1 MNMAAAPS
9 PATAAGTGGLSPA
22 RARFTKRWTPR
33 LVAFGEFIDGY
44 DLLVMGSALL
54 FLKPAFDLTPTEVG
68 WLGAIA
74 FIGAAVGLVV
84 FGDLSDRF
92 GRKVIFVINLVFFV
106 VASLAAAFVTEV
118 WQLMLARFFI
128 GVAVGMDIPT
138 SHAFLTEIAPRAR
151 RGRVAGS
158 LPNMMWLGGAITSVL
173 VALALRDVTGE
184 NTWRWLFG
192 FAAVPAL
199 GVLIARQFLPE
210 SPRWLRAQGRH
221 DEAREVFTILGVEE
235 PATPAGHLRKKRKL
249 RELFT
254 LGTGLRLAAVTG
266 FFALQAFGGAVATI
280 AGPLVM
286 QASGIGA
293 QYSLWFS
300 LAGFAAGLCAV
311 VAGAQLIDRIN
322 RRTLGIWSCVGV
334 FLAGLGIAFLGP
346 KASGLLLAFF
356 VLYSLLTWFGPGV
369 LSWVWSSEAFP
380 THLRGL
386 GSGIAQAVT
395 RLMIA
400 LNVILAPHLLE
411 RFGLRSI
418 ALYASAYL
426 LAATVVAVSPFL
438 ATTGKELEDINIHRE

>member
-1 MNMAAAPS
+1 MTTTPSRTSAPPPAGIS
-9 PATAAGTGGLSPA
+9 PG
-22 RARFTKRWTPR
+22 RARFAKRWTPR

-54 FLKPAFDLTPTEVG
+54 FLKPAFGLTASQVG

-138 SHAFLTEIAPRAR
+138 SHAFLTEIAPKAR
-151 RGRVAGS
+151 RGRIAGS
-158 LPNMMWLGGAITSVL
+158 LPNMMWLSGAITSVL
-173 VALALRDVTGE
+173 IALALRDVAGE
-184 NTWRWLFG
+184 DTWRWLFG
-192 FAAVPAL
+192 LAAIPAF

-221 DEAREVFTILGVEE
+221 EEARQVFALLGVEE
-235 PATPAGHLRKKRKL
+235 PPAPAGPVEKKREL
-249 RELFT
+249 RELF
-254 LGTGLRLAAVTG
+254 GKGAGWRLAAVTG
-266 FFALQAFGGAVATI
+266 FFALQAFGGAVATV

-286 QASGIGA
+286 EASGIGA
-293 QYSLWFS
+293 KNSLWFS
-300 LAGFAAGLCAV
+300 LAGFVAGLVAV
-311 VAGAQLIDRIN
+311 VAGAQVIDRVN
-322 RRTLGIWSCVGV
+322 RRTLGIWACLGV
-334 FLAGLGIAFLGP
+334 FVAGLGIAFLGP
-346 KASGLLLAFF
+346 KASGLLLTFY

-380 THLRGL
+380 TPLRGI
-386 GSGIAQAVT
+386 GTGIAQAVT

-400 LNVILAPHLLE
+400 LNVVLVPNLLE
-411 RFGLRSI
+411 KFGLRTVAI
-418 ALYASAYL
+418 YACAYV
-426 LAATVVAVSPFL
+426 LAAIIIAVSPFL
-438 ATTGKELEDINIHRE
+438 ATTGKELEEVNTHQA

>member
-1 MNMAAAPS
+1 MTSTPS
-9 PATAAGTGGLSPA
+9 LTSTPVPGGISPG

-54 FLKPAFDLTPTEVG
+54 FLKPAFGLTASQVG

-138 SHAFLTEIAPRAR
+138 SHAFLTEIAPKAR
-151 RGRVAGS
+151 RGRIAGS

-173 VALALRDVTGE
+173 IALALRDVAGA

-192 FAAVPAL
+192 LAAIPAL
-199 GVLIARQFLPE
+199 VVLVSRQFLPE

-221 DEAREVFTILGVEE
+221 EEARQVFALLGVEE
-235 PATPAGHLRKKRKL
+235 PPAPAGTVEKKRDL
-249 RELFT
+249 RELF
-254 LGTGLRLAAVTG
+254 GKGAGRRLAAVTG
-266 FFALQAFGGAVATI
+266 FFALQAFGGAVATV

-286 QASGIGA
+286 EASGIGA
-293 QYSLWFS
+293 KNSLWFS
-300 LAGFAAGLCAV
+300 LAGFAAGLVAV
-311 VAGAQLIDRIN
+311 VAGAQLIDRVN
-322 RRTLGIWSCVGV
+322 RRTLGIWACLGV
-334 FLAGLGIAFLGP
+334 FAAGLGIAFLGP
-346 KASGLLLAFF
+346 KASGLLLTFY

-380 THLRGL
+380 THLRGI

-400 LNVILAPHLLE
+400 LNVVLVPNLLE
-411 RFGLRSI
+411 KFGLRTV
-418 ALYASAYL
+418 ALYAGAYV
-426 LAATVVAVSPFL
+426 LAAIIVAASPFL
-438 ATTGKELEDINIHRE
+438 ATTGKELEEVNVRQA